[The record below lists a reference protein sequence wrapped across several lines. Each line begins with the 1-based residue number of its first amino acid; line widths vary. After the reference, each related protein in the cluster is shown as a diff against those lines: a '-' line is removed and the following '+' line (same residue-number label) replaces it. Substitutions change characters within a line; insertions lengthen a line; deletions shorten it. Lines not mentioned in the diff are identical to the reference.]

1 MAVKTNSAGVVTPS
15 QQFKSQQATSTATTK
30 TPTPTAAPA
39 SNQTLN
45 IYGAPGTSTTKPA
58 PVVTPKPVAKI
69 PAPRT
74 SAQIQADAAAAAKM
88 LETINA
94 NFAAIET
101 NLNKTMS
108 SYGFSYDAN
117 GNVVEDGNV
126 VVSSSY
132 VGTGKNRQRVD
143 TMKNGDKRTFAD
155 PDNSIIDTPV
165 GTKDIDVLKAT
176 LKGRG
181 LPSALV
187 DSSVSFLT
195 SLKKEGLDTDSIVE
209 IYLNNKDFTTKDGSV
224 ITSPFYSAYGFYNDK
239 VNDKYSATELF
250 QAVEGYKNAA
260 LKYDLN
266 AKFTGT
272 DYIQKYLSNKVSVAQ
287 FDAQANQARLLSVTS
302 DPDRIKALQDLGYI
316 TTAQDLT
323 DFYMD
328 PNIGTEKMKQN
339 VNTTAM
345 AIEAI
350 RRSNAATGIKV
361 NTDDIKKYGAEL
373 TAKGLNEN
381 EIAALASKGYTTIGQ
396 ALNPTVKLSGIYE
409 GQNATTSAAAQTALE
424 EEQFRG
430 IDYEKRKRLSEQ
442 EQVAFQRQ
450 SGTIQAGRLTG
461 GSLATSSLI
470 GGV

>member
-1 MAVKTNSAGVVTPS
+1 MVVKTNSAGTVTPS

-30 TPTPTAAPA
+30 TPTKTPTPTATPVTRKGEQGGTTAVT
-39 SNQTLN
+39 S
-45 IYGAPGTSTTKPA
+45 TSTTKPG
-58 PVVTPKPVAKI
+58 PVVTQKPVAKI

-74 SAQIQADAAAAAKM
+74 SAQIQADAAAAAKL
-88 LETINA
+88 LETINS
-94 NFAAIET
+94 NFAGIES
-101 NLNKTMS
+101 NLNKIMS
-108 SYGFSYDAN
+108 SSGFSFDAA
-117 GNVVEDGNV
+117 GNVVEDANTV
-126 VVSSSY
+126 ISSEY
-132 VGTGKNRQRVD
+132 VGTGKDRQRID
-143 TMKNGDKRTFAD
+143 TMKNGDKRTFLD
-155 PDNSIIDTPV
+155 PDTTVIDTPV

-176 LKGRG
+176 LKGKG
-181 LPSALV
+181 FPSALV

-195 SLKKEGLDTDSIVE
+195 SLKKEGLDDDSAIE
-209 IYLNNKDFTTKDGSV
+209 IYLNNKDFTTKNGTV

-239 VNDKYSATELF
+239 VTDKYGAKELF
-250 QAVEGYKNAA
+250 QAVEGYKTTA

-272 DYIQKYLSNKVSVAQ
+272 DYIQKYLSNKVTVAQ
-287 FDAQANQARLLSVTS
+287 FDAQANQARLLSITS
-302 DPDRIKALQDLGYI
+302 DPARVKALQDLGYI

-323 DFYMD
+323 DFYLD

-361 NTDDIKKYGAEL
+361 NTEDIKKYGAEL
-373 TAKGLNEN
+373 TAKGLGEN

-409 GQNATTSAAAQTALE
+409 GKNATTAQAAQTALE

-430 IDYEKRKRLSEQ
+430 VDYERRKRLAEQ
-442 EQVAFQRQ
+442 EQMAF
-450 SGTIQAGRLTG
+450 AGRSGITSQ
-461 GSLATSSLI
+461 SLSKGPIS
-470 GGV
+470 GQF